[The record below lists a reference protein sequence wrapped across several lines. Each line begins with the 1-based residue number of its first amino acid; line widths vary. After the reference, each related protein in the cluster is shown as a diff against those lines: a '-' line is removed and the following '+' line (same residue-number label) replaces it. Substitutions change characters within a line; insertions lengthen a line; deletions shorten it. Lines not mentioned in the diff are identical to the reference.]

1 MRVTHQFAPQV
12 VRDPVEALRRAI
24 YDRHALEAA
33 AMAIGVSHQTLS
45 KKLNPDE
52 EAQLSLRQ
60 AAAIEAFLDTD
71 ALAECHAAR
80 RHGVFVKLPAAQQGP
95 DAGRL
100 TGDFARLVREFGET
114 SEAFSSMVGDGQV
127 TAAEV
132 DRLEKELQDVIKA
145 GLRLVRDARAM
156 QTEATVRRLERKA

>member
-1 MRVTHQFAPQV
+1 MRVNHDFAPQV

-24 YDRHALEAA
+24 YDGHALEAS

-60 AAAIEAFLDTD
+60 AAAIEAFLDSD

-80 RHGVFVKLPAAQQGP
+80 RRGVFVKLPDPAHAP
-95 DAGRL
+95 AAGRL

-114 SEAFSSMVGDGQV
+114 SEAFAAMVGDGVV
-127 TAAEV
+127 TSAEV

-145 GLRLVRDARAM
+145 GLRLVRDARQM
-156 QTEATVRRLERKA
+156 QAEATVRKLERKA